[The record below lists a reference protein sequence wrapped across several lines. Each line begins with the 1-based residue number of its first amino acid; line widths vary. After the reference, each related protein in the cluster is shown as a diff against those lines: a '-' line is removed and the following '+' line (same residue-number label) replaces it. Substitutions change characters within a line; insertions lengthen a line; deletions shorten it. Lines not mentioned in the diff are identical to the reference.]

1 MAEARYIKVAEA
13 ARRLDLTPETIRKR
27 IKAGDLPG
35 VRLGAQLRVDWTALE
50 ADFIRH
56 GPTLWHL
63 PGDPDPQRPTQEVGR
78 KRNRA

>member
-35 VRLGAQLRVDWTALE
+35 VRLGAQLRVDWTRLE
-50 ADFIRH
+50 AQLIRE
-56 GPTLWHL
+56 GPTLWRP
-63 PGDPDPQRPTQEVGR
+63 PGDSDNERPRSPGR
-78 KRNRA
+78 NRNRA

>member
-35 VRLGAQLRVDWTALE
+35 VWLGAHLRVDWPTLE
-50 ADFIRH
+50 AQLIRE
-56 GPTLWHL
+56 GPTLWRP
-63 PGDPDPQRPTQEVGR
+63 PGDFHKERQRPPGR
-78 KRNRA
+78 NRNRA

>member
-50 ADFIRH
+50 ADFIR
-56 GPTLWHL
+56 GGTELWP
-63 PGDPDPQRPTQEVGR
+63 PGDPDPQRVSQMAR
-78 KRNRA
+78 WRRNRA